1 MKIEIIGTETLGVR
15 GMCCFVRTKNRR
27 ILIDPGIA
35 LGYHRYGLLP
45 HPFQVA
51 VDERKQKEIV
61 KRWAEA
67 TDIVISHFHGEHTP
81 LPDANPYQF
90 SVNKVIRLNPTAKI
104 WTKSPSHLSPIESQR
119 AKTLSGILN
128 KNFNVAEDINDGP
141 ITFSMPVIH
150 GDINDTLTTVIM
162 VRIKENHTFVH
173 AAGIQLLNDKAISQ
187 ILDWKPDVAFIDGPP
202 LYLFHRISERQ
213 VGKAWH
219 NAKEL
224 SSNIDTLILDHHLM
238 RSHKGIEWIERLS
251 DKTGRKVLC
260 GADFMHKHR
269 MLLEAGRRTLYNE
282 MPVPLEWHEA
292 YAKKQVSTEQY
303 WESAR
308 KFFKFAYADEVQKDC

>member
-90 SVNKVIRLNPTAKI
+90 SVNKVVGLNPTAKI

-119 AKTLSGILN
+119 AKALSGILN
-128 KNFNVAEDINDGP
+128 KNFNVAEGINDGP

-187 ILDWKPDVAFIDGPP
+187 ILDWKPDVVFIDGPP

>member
-187 ILDWKPDVAFIDGPP
+187 ILDWKPDVAFIDGSP